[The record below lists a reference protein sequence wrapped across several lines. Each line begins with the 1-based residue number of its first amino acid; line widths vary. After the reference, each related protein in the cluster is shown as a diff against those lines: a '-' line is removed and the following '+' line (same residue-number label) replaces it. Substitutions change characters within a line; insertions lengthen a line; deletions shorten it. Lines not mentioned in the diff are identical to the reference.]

1 MDHPPPIF
9 SISCTMARTTIDKL
23 KAIKASVAIFIFTFF
38 TYQAAPY
45 LFGSN
50 WQQYMNSVQYYA
62 LITMFAF
69 VMFYARTEKTIPT
82 QGEWFPLRRIGFLE
96 FGKDFMI
103 ASIFSIIIIG
113 AFKWLIGEPLVSN
126 PNGLTLYALIDYS
139 LIVAIHENLVWLV
152 MLPPF
157 MAIST
162 WRTQWGRFLNSIPV
176 CGFAALFH
184 APKIYGEIMMGSQG
198 SGVLASVVVSV
209 VIIWIAFMVLFYVTH
224 TFGFAP
230 GVALH
235 AWWNIMI

>member
-1 MDHPPPIF
+1 
-9 SISCTMARTTIDKL
+9 MAERTIDKL
-23 KAIKASVAIFIFTFF
+23 KAIKASVGIFLFTFL
-38 TYQAAPY
+38 TYQSAPY

-50 WQQYMNSVQYYA
+50 WQQYLYSVQYYA
-62 LITMFAF
+62 LITTFAF

-82 QGEWFPLRRIGFLE
+82 QGEWFPLKRIGFWE
-96 FGKDFMI
+96 FSKDFGI
-103 ASIFSIIIIG
+103 ASVFSIIIIG
-113 AFKWLIGEPLVSN
+113 AFKWLIGQPLISN

-139 LIVAIHENLVWLV
+139 LIVALHENLVWLV

-162 WRTQWGRFLNSIPV
+162 WRTPFGRFLNSIPV

-184 APKIYGEIMMGSQG
+184 APKIYGEMAVGSEG
-198 SGVLASVVVSV
+198 SGVLGAV
-209 VIIWIAFMVLFYVTH
+209 VISVLVIWIAFMILFWVTH

>member
-1 MDHPPPIF
+1 
-9 SISCTMARTTIDKL
+9 MAEKTIDKI
-23 KAIKASVAIFIFTFF
+23 KAIKASVAIFLFTFL
-38 TYQAAPY
+38 TYQSAPY

-50 WQQYMNSVQYYA
+50 WQQYLYSVQYYA
-62 LITMFAF
+62 LITTFAF
-69 VMFYARTEKTIPT
+69 VMFYARTEKVIPV
-82 QGEWFPLRRIGFLE
+82 QGEWFPLRHIGAWE
-96 FGKDFMI
+96 FTRDFGI
-103 ASIFSIIIIG
+103 ASVFSIIIIG
-113 AFKWLIGEPLVSN
+113 AFKWLIGQPLISN

-139 LIVAIHENLVWLV
+139 LIVALHENLVWLV

-162 WRTQWGRFLNSIPV
+162 WRTSSGRFLNSIPV

-184 APKIYGEIMMGSQG
+184 APKIYGEMVVGSQG
-198 SGVLASVVVSV
+198 SGVLGAVGISVMV
-209 VIIWIAFMVLFYVTH
+209 IWIAFMILFWVTH